1 MKENNNYRNCKCGGK
16 LEPDEDR
23 FICSACGKPT
33 FSKAL
38 RHKYLERNKTD
49 ILKDLDALTRARV
62 IKKWG
67 IPTST
72 LSQLMRRWKYHPT
85 APPTKPAPE
94 PMAMDGC
101 QPSPSFPTTGS
112 RRSSWRGLTAIL
124 S

>member
-1 MKENNNYRNCKCGGK
+1 MKENNNYGNCKCGGK

-49 ILKDLDALTRARV
+49 ILKDLDALTRAQV

-72 LSQLMRRWKYHPT
+72 LSQLMRRWKYHPA
-85 APPTKPAPE
+85 APPHRASART
-94 PMAMDGC
+94 DGDGRLPVIPRVF
-101 QPSPSFPTTGS
+101 QRVAAGGS
-112 RRSSWRGLTAIL
+112 AGVD
-124 S
+124 